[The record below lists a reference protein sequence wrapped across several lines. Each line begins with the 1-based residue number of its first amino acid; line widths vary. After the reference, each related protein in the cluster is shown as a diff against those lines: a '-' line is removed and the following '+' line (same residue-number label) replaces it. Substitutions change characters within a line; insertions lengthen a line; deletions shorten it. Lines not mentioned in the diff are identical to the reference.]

1 MSVDCAA
8 WDVIAWA
15 AAEGFL
21 ADLALLVADFLMGI
35 VLLGGMTML
44 ELLVL
49 CMTLEFCFNFT
60 PPGGG
65 SAPP

>member
-21 ADLALLVADFLMGI
+21 VADFLMGI
-35 VLLGGMTML
+35 VLLDGTTML

-60 PPGGG
+60 GGVPPG
-65 SAPP
+65 